1 MPTMKSVQTAG
12 PGKIEVAEIDR
23 PVPGPRDILVGV
35 RACGICGTD
44 AAFP

>member
-1 MPTMKSVQTAG
+1 MKSVQTAG
-12 PGKIEVAEIDR
+12 PGKIEVAEVDR
-23 PVPGPRDILVGV
+23 PVPGPRDILVRV